1 VGSWSAA
8 SWPIVDLDLDVLLVL
23 GKGRRER
30 ALPFGHQAALALD
43 RYLHVSDRHKHAD
56 LPWLWVGLRGSS
68 APTVPASARL
78 QVCLCLRWLPLP
90 R

>member
-56 LPWLWVGLRGSS
+56 LPWLWVGLRGRFTEWGAGKS
-68 APTVPASARL
+68 RL
-78 QVCLCLRWLPLP
+78 AFG
-90 R
+90 